1 MSLSKVKE
9 YLKVFNLENKILE
22 LQTSTATVKDAA
34 KSLNCNEERIAKTL
48 SLQLKDKVILIVTA
62 GNVKIDNSKFKVEF
76 KERAHMLQYDKVETI
91 IGHPVGGVCPF
102 GINNGIDIYLDISL
116 KNYYSVF
123 PACGSPNTAIELT
136 IEELEKT
143 TNYKKWIDVTK

>member
-62 GNVKIDNSKFKVEF
+62 GNVKIDNSKFNVEF

-143 TNYKKWIDVTK
+143 TNYKKWIDVCK